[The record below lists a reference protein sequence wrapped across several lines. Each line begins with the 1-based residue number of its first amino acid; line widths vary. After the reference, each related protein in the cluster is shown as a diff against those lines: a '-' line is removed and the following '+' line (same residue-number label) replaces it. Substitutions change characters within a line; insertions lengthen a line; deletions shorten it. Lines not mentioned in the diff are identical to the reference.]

1 MLWQVIAEI
10 QAGEPLAPVSVAAP
24 SPYAGLALRRGFA
37 RSGRCGFANV
47 RFMPLARIAEL
58 LGAPELASQ
67 GRRPLPRAVVVHAV
81 RAALREHDG
90 PLRAVRDHP
99 ATVRSVADAVAEL
112 RALDDAQRARVA
124 EESPRAAALV
134 SIAAG
139 VARRTRAFYD
149 ESDVL
154 AAAAH
159 AVSAGGGPAALRDLG
174 PVVLHLPARL
184 AAPEEAF
191 VLALTGRGAL
201 HAIVGLTG
209 DPDADGAARR
219 LVEQLAGVLGPPDA
233 MHPGL
238 PAGPPVAAAVVHAP
252 DPVDEVREV
261 VRRVASRAD
270 SVPLHRVAVLYR
282 NAEPYARLVPEVLE
296 EGGLTWNGPSTLRL
310 AGTVTGRV
318 LLGLLDLAR
327 SDFARDTLAAW
338 LASGPV
344 VDPSTHRPVPS
355 HRWDLLSRQAG
366 VVTGREQWSQR
377 LDRLAC
383 ELRAALEGLG
393 DEQPEGRRRGLE
405 RDLAETEALRC
416 FVEQLA
422 QRLAPPGPGP
432 WSTFVAWARAL
443 VHDHLGPERLRA
455 DWPAGELE
463 ARERIL
469 AVLDGLTTLDELD
482 AACDLHAFHDSVAAA
497 LDVPA
502 GRHGAFGTGVF
513 AGPLHAAYGADF
525 DLVFVVGMT
534 EGAFPPR
541 GLDDPLLPD
550 DARRRAGASLRLHAH
565 RRLDERR
572 DFLAALASAPE
583 RVLSFPRADPRAQ
596 RPNRPARWLLES
608 ASALAQTPLGADDLL
623 DAPAAPWLVAVPSF
637 EATLLDGDEPAAA
650 RELDLGWL
658 RRWQRAGLTPA
669 THPLTKHLRSL
680 RDGLAAIEGRACER
694 LGPFDGLVGPLPDL
708 APTAERA
715 TSPTTL
721 EAWAS
726 CPFRY
731 FVAHV
736 LRVRE
741 VERPEATEA
750 LSAADRGSL
759 VHEILER
766 FFGQLGDITPGHR
779 WTDDE
784 RKTLL
789 AIARECCD
797 AAEAR
802 GITGWAAIWRVERR
816 RIERTVLAL
825 LDDDEAMRRELGV
838 VPRALEWAF
847 GIDGNPPVGVELG
860 DGRCVAFRGRVDRL
874 DASADGCRVVVF
886 DYKTG
891 SSWRYRGLDRD
902 AVLGGRCLQ
911 LAVYAHAAEQYAPG
925 GELHAY
931 YWFVGRPGSSERVGY
946 HFDDARR
953 ERARTVLR
961 RMVDGIGDG
970 VFPAVPQEG
979 GGRPAGAGGSNCGW
993 CPYEPICPPDRDR
1006 IWERKQH
1013 DPAVAPY
1020 LALALLPEEER

>member
-1 MLWQVIAEI
+1 MLWEVISGI
-10 QAGEPLAPVSVAAP
+10 QAGEPLAPVTVAAP

-37 RSGRCGFANV
+37 RSGRRGFANV

-58 LGAPELASQ
+58 LGAPALASL

-90 PLRAVRDHP
+90 PLRAVRDHA
-99 ATVRSVADAVAEL
+99 ATIRSVAGAVAEL
-112 RALDDAQRARVA
+112 RALDDEQRARVA

-134 SIAAG
+134 LIATD

-149 ESDVL
+149 EADVL
-154 AAAAH
+154 AAAADVLAH
-159 AVSAGGGPAALRDLG
+159 EVAPAALRDLG
-174 PVVLHLPARL
+174 QVVLHLPARL
-184 AAPEEAF
+184 TPPEEGF
-191 VLALTGRGAL
+191 VLALARRGAL
-201 HAIVGLTG
+201 HAVVGLTG

-219 LVEQLAGVLGPPDA
+219 LVEQLAAVLGPPDA
-233 MHPGL
+233 
-238 PAGPPVAAAVVHAP
+238 AGPGPPPSAPVAGAIVHAP

-261 VRRVASRAD
+261 ARRIASRTG

-282 NAEPYARLVPEVLE
+282 NAEPYARLVPEVLGE
-296 EGGLTWNGPSTLRL
+296 CGLAWNGPSTLRL

-318 LLGLLDLAR
+318 MLGLLDLAR
-327 SDFARDTLAAW
+327 SDLTRDTLAAW
-338 LASGPV
+338 LASAPV
-344 VDPSTHRPVPS
+344 VDPSTHRPVPA

-366 VVTGREQWSQR
+366 VIAGREQWSQR
-377 LDRLAC
+377 LDRLAR
-383 ELRAALEGLG
+383 ELRAALQGLG
-393 DEQPEGRRRGLE
+393 DESSEGRRRGLE
-405 RDLAETEALRC
+405 RDLAEAEALRR
-416 FVEQLA
+416 FVEHLV

-432 WSTFVAWARAL
+432 WSTFVEWARGL
-443 VHDHLGPERLRA
+443 LHDHLGPDRLRTT
-455 DWPAGELE
+455 WPATELE
-463 ARERIL
+463 ARERI
-469 AVLDGLTTLDELD
+469 VTILDGLSTLDEVD

-497 LDVPA
+497 LDAPA

-513 AGPLHAAYGADF
+513 AGPLHAAYGAEF

-550 DARRRAGASLRLHAH
+550 DARRRAGSSLRLHAH

-583 RVLSFPRADPRAQ
+583 CVLSFPRADPRAQ
-596 RPNRPARWLLES
+596 RPTRPARWLLES
-608 ASALAQTPLGADDLL
+608 ASVLAHEPLGADELL

-637 EATLLDGDEPAAA
+637 EATLLDGGQPAAA
-650 RELDLGWL
+650 HELDLGWL
-658 RRWQRAGLTPA
+658 RRWQRAGRAPA
-669 THPLTKHLRSL
+669 THPLTERMPSL
-680 RDGLAAIEGRACER
+680 RHGLAAIEARAGDR
-694 LGPFDGLVGPLPDL
+694 LGAFDGLVGPLPGL

-731 FVAHV
+731 FLAHV

-759 VHEILER
+759 VHDILER
-766 FFGQLGDITPGHR
+766 FFGQVGDIAPGR
-779 WTDDE
+779 CWSDDD
-784 RKTLL
+784 RGKLL

-797 AAEAR
+797 DAEAR

-838 VPRALEWAF
+838 APRALEWAF
-847 GIDGNPPVGVELG
+847 GNDGNPPVGVDLG
-860 DGRCVAFRGRVDRL
+860 DGRCVAFRGRVDRI
-874 DASADGCRVVVF
+874 DMSADGHRAVVL

-902 AVLGGRCLQ
+902 PVLGGRCLQ
-911 LAVYAHAAEQYAPG
+911 LAVYAHAAELYAPG
-925 GELHAY
+925 AELHAY

-946 HFDDARR
+946 QFDDARR
-953 ERARTVLR
+953 ERARAVVR
-961 RMVDGIGDG
+961 HMVDGIGEG

-979 GGRPAGAGGSNCGW
+979 GRPAAGGGSNCGW
-993 CPYEPICPPDRDR
+993 CPYEAVCPPDRAR

-1013 DPAVAPY
+1013 DPAAAAY
-1020 LALALLPEEER
+1020 LALALPEEKP

>member
-10 QAGEPLAPVSVAAP
+10 QAGEPLAPVTVAVP
-24 SPYAGLALRRGFA
+24 SPYAGLALRRGFTG
-37 RSGRCGFANV
+37 SGRCGFANV

-58 LGAPELASQ
+58 LGAPALAAQ
-67 GRRPLPRAVVVHAV
+67 GRQPLPRAVVVHAV

-99 ATVRSVADAVAEL
+99 ATIRSVAGAVAEL
-112 RALDDAQRARVA
+112 RDLDDSQRARVA
-124 EESPRAAALV
+124 KESPRAAALV
-134 SIAAG
+134 SITAD

-154 AAAAH
+154 AAAS
-159 AVSAGGGPAALRDLG
+159 AVSAGVGQAALRDLG

-184 AAPEEAF
+184 APPEERF
-191 VLALTGRGAL
+191 LLALAGRGAL

-209 DPDADGAARR
+209 DPEADESARR
-219 LVEQLAGVLGPPDA
+219 LVEQLTGVLGPPDTG
-233 MHPGL
+233 HPG
-238 PAGPPVAAAVVHAP
+238 PPPEPPVATTVVHAP

-261 VRRVASRAD
+261 ARRIASRAGT
-270 SVPLHRVAVLYR
+270 VPLHRVAVLYR
-282 NAEPYARLVPEVLE
+282 NTEPYARLVPEVLE

-318 LLGLLDLAR
+318 LIGLLDLAR
-327 SDFARDTLAAW
+327 SDFARDALAAW
-338 LASGPV
+338 LASGPI
-344 VDPSTHRPVPS
+344 VDPATHRPVPS

-366 VVTGREQWSQR
+366 VVAGREQWSQR
-377 LDRLAC
+377 LDRLAR
-383 ELRAALEGLG
+383 EMQAALDGAG
-393 DEQPEGRRRGLE
+393 DEQSEGRRRGLE
-405 RDLAETEALRC
+405 RDLAEAAALRH
-416 FVEQLA
+416 FVAQLA
-422 QRLAPPGPGP
+422 QRLAPPDPGP
-432 WSTFVAWARAL
+432 WSTFVAWASAL
-443 VHDHLGPERLRA
+443 LHDHLGPARLRA
-455 DWPAGELE
+455 AWPAGELE
-463 ARERIL
+463 AGERIL
-469 AVLDGLTTLDELD
+469 TVLDGLTTLDELD
-482 AACDLHAFHDSVAAA
+482 AACDLHAFHDSVTTA

-513 AGPLHAAYGADF
+513 AGPLRAAYGADF
-525 DLVFVVGMT
+525 DLVFVVGMI

-550 DARRRAGASLRLHAH
+550 DARRRAGSSLRLHAH

-572 DFLAALASAPE
+572 DFLAALASGPE

-608 ASALAQTPLGADDLL
+608 ASALSQGPLGADDLL

-650 RELDLGWL
+650 HELDLGWL
-658 RRWQRAGLTPA
+658 RQWQRAGLTTA
-669 THPLTKHLRSL
+669 THPLTERLRPL
-680 RDGLAAIEGRACER
+680 RDGLAAIAARAGER
-694 LGPFDGLVGPLPDL
+694 LGPFDGLVGPLPGL
-708 APTAERA
+708 APDAERA

-721 EAWAS
+721 EAWAN

-731 FVAHV
+731 FLDHV

-766 FFGQLGDITPGHR
+766 FVGQAGDITPGHR
-779 WTDDE
+779 WSDVE
-784 RKTLL
+784 REQLL
-789 AIARECCD
+789 AITRACCD
-797 AAEAR
+797 KAEAR

-838 VPRALEWAF
+838 APGALEWAF
-847 GIDGNPPVGVELG
+847 GIDGNPPVGVDLG
-860 DGRCVAFRGRVDRL
+860 DGRCLAFRGRVDRI
-874 DASADGCRVVVF
+874 DMSADGRRVVVL

-891 SSWRYRGLDRD
+891 SSRRYRGIDRD

-911 LAVYAHAAEQYAPG
+911 LAVYAHAAELYAPG
-925 GELHAY
+925 AELHAY

-953 ERARTVLR
+953 ARTRAVLR
-961 RMVDGIGDG
+961 RMVDGIADG
-970 VFPAVPQEG
+970 VFPAVPQER
-979 GGRPAGAGGSNCGW
+979 GRPAAGGGSSCGW

-1006 IWERKQH
+1006 IWERKQR

-1020 LALALLPEEER
+1020 LALAHSEEER